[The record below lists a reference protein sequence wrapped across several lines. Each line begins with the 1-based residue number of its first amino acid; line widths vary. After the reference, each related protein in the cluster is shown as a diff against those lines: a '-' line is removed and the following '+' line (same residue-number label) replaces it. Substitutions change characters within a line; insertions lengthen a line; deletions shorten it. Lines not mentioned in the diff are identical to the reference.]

1 MIFPTEYSTISKE
14 REVLLMK
21 KLPIGRDNLKDILE
35 GYFYYVDKTKI
46 IEELLDR
53 GENIQKYA
61 IAFQGKSC
69 KVV

>member
-1 MIFPTEYSTISKE
+1 
-14 REVLLMK
+14 MK